1 MTDAVLDQLGTEVV
15 MQEVI
20 EKEQTPLPP
29 PIAADDSYVDH
40 DINLTATA
48 AAAAAAS
55 SGDSSSNSSD
65 SEIDNY
71 IIMAQ
76 SNGKNRLFG
85 RQKPLHLVLGA
96 GKRADIILWRN
107 KQLTGGIFGG
117 ITFMWLCFEWRG
129 YNLVTFM
136 CHSLILI
143 LAMLFVSST
152 LAAIINVSP
161 VELPKVDVS
170 ERALVSGLTMLKT
183 QLNYAIATFREVASG
198 KDLKKFIKVI
208 VSLWLISVIG
218 GWFSF
223 LTLFYL
229 GQLDLHLLN
238 LWHVRFVYVVYILW
252 FSGSCVVFV
261 MVLTVPLVYE
271 KNEDVVDNYAEKAW
285 IEIKKQYAVLDDKY
299 LHKLPI
305 FSSLKSHKQ
314 H

>member
-48 AAAAAAS
+48 
-55 SGDSSSNSSD
+55 DSSSNSSD

-229 GQLDLHLLN
+229 
-238 LWHVRFVYVVYILW
+238 
-252 FSGSCVVFV
+252 
-261 MVLTVPLVYE
+261 VPLVYE

>member
-48 AAAAAAS
+48 
-55 SGDSSSNSSD
+55 DSSSNSSD

-229 GQLDLHLLN
+229 GQ
-238 LWHVRFVYVVYILW
+238 W

>member
-198 KDLKKFIKVI
+198 KDLKKFIKVQ
-208 VSLWLISVIG
+208 V
-218 GWFSF
+218 F
-223 LTLFYL
+223 
-229 GQLDLHLLN
+229 
-238 LWHVRFVYVVYILW
+238 LW

>member
-229 GQLDLHLLN
+229 
-238 LWHVRFVYVVYILW
+238 
-252 FSGSCVVFV
+252 
-261 MVLTVPLVYE
+261 VPLVYE

>member
-229 GQLDLHLLN
+229 
-238 LWHVRFVYVVYILW
+238 
-252 FSGSCVVFV
+252 VFV

>member
-48 AAAAAAS
+48 
-55 SGDSSSNSSD
+55 DSSSNSSD

-229 GQLDLHLLN
+229 
-238 LWHVRFVYVVYILW
+238 
-252 FSGSCVVFV
+252 VFV

>member
-117 ITFMWLCFEWRG
+117 ITFMWLCFE
-129 YNLVTFM
+129 
-136 CHSLILI
+136 
-143 LAMLFVSST
+143 
-152 LAAIINVSP
+152 
-161 VELPKVDVS
+161 
-170 ERALVSGLTMLKT
+170 
-183 QLNYAIATFREVASG
+183 
-198 KDLKKFIKVI
+198 
-208 VSLWLISVIG
+208 
-218 GWFSF
+218 
-223 LTLFYL
+223 
-229 GQLDLHLLN
+229 
-238 LWHVRFVYVVYILW
+238 
-252 FSGSCVVFV
+252 CVVFV